1 MKNQYDFIEKSKF
14 LSIIIEI
21 PLEREGKSGKTRN
34 RPGAT
39 GVVGGSALKRFL
51 REQKL
56 RVANKWH
63 TMFYGEKYHKV
74 T

>member
-1 MKNQYDFIEKSKF
+1 MPIHYHRN
-14 LSIIIEI
+14 
-21 PLEREGKSGKTRN
+21 PSGKGGKIREKP
-34 RPGAT
+34 RIRLSAKGA
-39 GVVGGSALKRFL
+39 VGGSALKRFL

-63 TMFYGEKYHKV
+63 AMFYEEKYHKV

>member
-1 MKNQYDFIEKSKF
+1 MPIHYHRN
-14 LSIIIEI
+14 
-21 PLEREGKSGKTRN
+21 PSGKGGKIRGKPRN

-56 RVANKWH
+56 RVANKCH
-63 TMFYGEKYHKV
+63 TMFYEEKRHKV